1 LIKHFIHER
10 EGQRKYATKVIGESL
25 AAAAQRK
32 RERERSAGSRKNS

>member
-10 EGQRKYATKVIGESL
+10 EGQRNATKVIGESL